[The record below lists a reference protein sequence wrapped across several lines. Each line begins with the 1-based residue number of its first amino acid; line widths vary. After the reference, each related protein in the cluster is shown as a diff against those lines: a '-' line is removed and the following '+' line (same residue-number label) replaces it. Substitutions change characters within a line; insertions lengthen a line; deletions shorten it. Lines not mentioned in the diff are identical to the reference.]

1 MFSFPYTRSRQ
12 ACHALKLIS
21 CLLRGIA
28 VQGSLLNKEFTM
40 RNIFLVL
47 GILAVGS
54 GCETL
59 SGQQQRVAQTRL
71 YNEMANLRVEIQRLD
86 QRLGGLEAERE
97 ILHAQVSELQQ
108 GLRASDSRRH
118 AELAAVHAQ
127 LTAQSQEQERMRR
140 ELADEL
146 SGRMAKI
153 LQSQAAASAG
163 AGTRKQAGYAHTVKA
178 GQTLSV
184 IAREYKTTTDA
195 IVKANSLKS
204 PHDIKVGQELFIPE

>member
-1 MFSFPYTRSRQ
+1 
-12 ACHALKLIS
+12 
-21 CLLRGIA
+21 
-28 VQGSLLNKEFTM
+28 M

-47 GILAVGS
+47 GVLAAGS

-71 YNEMANLRVEIQRLD
+71 YNEVANQQTLIQRLE
-86 QRLGGLEAERE
+86 QRLDGMEAERE
-97 ILHAQVSELQQ
+97 ALYGQMAALQQ
-108 GLRASDSRRH
+108 ALTASDSRRH

-127 LTAQSQEQERMRR
+127 LTAQAQAQESLRR

-153 LQSQAAASAG
+153 LQSQAAAAASAG
-163 AGTRKQAGYAHTVKA
+163 GRKQAGYVHTVTT

-184 IAREYKTTTDA
+184 IAREYKTTTAA
-195 IVKANSLKS
+195 IVKENNLRS
-204 PHDIKVGQELFIPE
+204 PDDIKVGQELFIPE